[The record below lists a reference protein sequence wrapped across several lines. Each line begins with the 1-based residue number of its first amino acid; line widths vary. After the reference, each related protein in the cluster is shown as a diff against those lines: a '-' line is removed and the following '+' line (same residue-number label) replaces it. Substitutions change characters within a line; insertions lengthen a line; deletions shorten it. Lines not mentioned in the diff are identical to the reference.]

1 MLDEANQFAKEK
13 LNDDIFRE
21 IVNLIPEDWLH
32 WNDTDETPEEIREVY
47 FQFLKTRL
55 ENSEIFV
62 NEAKMQED
70 KIYEYA
76 VIRLVPKVEREEF
89 FNIGLVMFSKKEK
102 YIRVEFHLC
111 PDKFA
116 LMHSK
121 LDYED
126 ITQNLISFQKIAKGD
141 KTEGLLPYWRYR
153 NASAGLQL

>member
-1 MLDEANQFAKEK
+1 
-13 LNDDIFRE
+13 
-21 IVNLIPEDWLH
+21 
-32 WNDTDETPEEIREVY
+32 
-47 FQFLKTRL
+47 
-55 ENSEIFV
+55 
-62 NEAKMQED
+62 MQED

-126 ITQNLISFQKIAKGD
+126 ITQNLISFQNIAKGD
-141 KTEGLLPYWRYR
+141 KSGGPIALLEIPERFRWLTAVR
-153 NASAGLQL
+153 SAVVQTSRPHPGKSKDLDKTFNKLFEELVK